1 MHLEN
6 KIVLLTGASSGIGYA
21 IGKEF
26 AAHGATVIAMA
37 RRTDR
42 LEKLKEETAHA
53 KGKVLPMGGDVG
65 LQEDIDRVVAETL
78 KQFGHIDILIN
89 NAGVL
94 DNYQAAENVQD
105 EMWNRVLNINVTGI
119 MRMTR
124 AVIPGMVER
133 KSGVILNTTSVGG
146 LNGMRGGLA
155 YVASKHAVV
164 GMTKNIGFTY
174 AQDGIRCVAV
184 APGSVGTEIGDTVK
198 EPDMKTLNLLMAGF
212 QMFPKVGT
220 PEELAKVFA
229 FLASEDASFINGTTV
244 VVDGG
249 WTAY

>member
-37 RRTDR
+37 RRADR
-42 LEKLKEETAHA
+42 LEKLKEETSTG
-53 KGKVLPMGGDVG
+53 KGKVVPMQGDVG
-65 LQEDIDRVVAETL
+65 LQEDIDRVVESTL
-78 KQFGHIDILIN
+78 KEFGHIDILIN

-94 DNYQAAENVQD
+94 DDYQAAENVKD
-105 EMWNRVLNINVTGI
+105 EVWNRVLNINVTGI
-119 MRMTR
+119 MKMTR
-124 AVIPGMVER
+124 AVLPGMVER
-133 KSGVILNTTSVGG
+133 KAGVILNTTSVGG

-164 GMTKNIGFTY
+164 GMTKNIGYTY
-174 AQDGIRCVAV
+174 ANDGIRCVGV

-198 EPDMKTLNLLMAGF
+198 EPDMKTLNILMGGF
-212 QMFPKVGT
+212 QLFPKAGT

-229 FLASEDASFINGTTV
+229 FLASDDASFINGTTV

-249 WTAY
+249 WTAF